1 MPVKSSSTVTTPL
14 RRKMTMEES
23 RMKEIEEKLQ
33 HLIISETKSKD
44 ERKHTKSK
52 SNGARVIRRRKG
64 TPDLKIV

>member
-1 MPVKSSSTVTTPL
+1 
-14 RRKMTMEES
+14 MTMEES